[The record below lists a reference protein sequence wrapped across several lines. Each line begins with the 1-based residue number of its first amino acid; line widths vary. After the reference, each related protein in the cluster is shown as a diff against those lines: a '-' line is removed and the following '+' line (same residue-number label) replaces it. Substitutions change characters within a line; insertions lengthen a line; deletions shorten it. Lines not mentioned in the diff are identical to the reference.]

1 MLFNVVEFQ
10 CYLNLSSLHSEYW
23 VNEHEISVNNDNIYV
38 ILIVF
43 SESKYIFVC
52 QMYFS
57 TGHILIIKTV

>member
-10 CYLNLSSLHSEYW
+10 WYLNLSSLHSEYW

-43 SESKYIFVC
+43 LKVNTYLYVKCIF
-52 QMYFS
+52 QQDIY
-57 TGHILIIKTV
+57 

>member
-43 SESKYIFVC
+43 LKVNTYLYVKCIF
-52 QMYFS
+52 QQDIY
-57 TGHILIIKTV
+57 